1 MDGNYTIL
9 AFDPDL
15 ADTIAGL
22 IKEIH
27 SQRADISSLTD
38 KVHDQ
43 INDIHGL
50 KDIVF
55 SFNNTVQNQRTAP
68 APPGEFNNPVEWPK
82 DFQLIVISWFTFLTL
97 VLWALFMSKC
107 IPILASEAKIWREE
121 EKEAGKKRQKCLE
134 ETTRKSLKEN
144 GWCTAKE
151 VQCLENVTRSIILE
165 REKAAQEQREKAE
178 RLERQERQKRQK
190 AELQEHQKR
199 QVTQQLERQKRNA
212 ALDAR
217 LGQHLTQRSAKLQVQ
232 IAQSEQQEGEEG
244 GAVNKEAGD
253 DNA

>member
-15 ADTIAGL
+15 ADAITGL
-22 IKEIH
+22 IKETH

-38 KVHDQ
+38 K
-43 INDIHGL
+43 IHGL
-50 KDIVF
+50 RDIVF
-55 SFNNTVQNQRTAP
+55 SFNNTVSSHPDNVTILIETLEHQGYVVTP
-68 APPGEFNNPVEWPK
+68 IEEFMSPVPWPK
-82 DFQLIVISWFTFLTL
+82 DFQFIVISWFTFLAL

-121 EKEAGKKRQKCLE
+121 ETEAGKKRQKCLE
-134 ETTRKSLKEN
+134 ETTRKLLEEN

-151 VQCLENVTRSIILE
+151 VQCLKEVTCSIILE
-165 REKAAQEQREKAE
+165 REKAAQEQCEEAE
-178 RLERQERQKRQK
+178 RLER
-190 AELQEHQKR
+190 QKR

-217 LGQHLTQRSAKLQVQ
+217 LGQHLTQRSAELQVQ

-244 GAVNKEAGD
+244 GEVNKEAGD
-253 DNA
+253 DDA